1 MILEYFKIGIK
12 NIRSRKI
19 RSWLTMLGIFIG
31 IAAIVALLS
40 LGQGLRN
47 AIDEQFEKMGR
58 DKIIITP
65 GQDFGFGSVA
75 GQEILT
81 EDDRDL
87 IKKINGV
94 DITSGFLYKTV
105 EVKYKNEAGT
115 TFVTGIYTTGEETEV
130 MKSMQNWKTA
140 EGRDLSKTDRYKVS
154 VGCEVIK
161 DKGLFKKGVALKETI
176 ELLGKEFRVI
186 GAISCVGNK
195 QDDTQ
200 LFIPID
206 TARDLFGEPDKLDM
220 IFVKIK
226 EGYTPKLVADKIS
239 EKMRKDR
246 DLKKGEENFQVQT
259 SEQLIEVFG
268 SILGIIEAV
277 LVGIAAISLLVGG
290 IGIMNTMYTSVLE
303 RTREIGVMKAI
314 GARRRTILTIFLI
327 ESGLMGAVGG
337 MIGVIIG
344 FMISYGVELGAK
356 LAGFSYLSVKISPWL
371 VLFGISFA
379 FIVGSAAGLLPAI
392 QATKLEV
399 ADALRYE

>member
-1 MILEYFKIGIK
+1 MILEYFKIGIQ
-12 NIRSRKI
+12 NIRSRKM

-47 AIDEQFEKMGR
+47 AIDEQFEMMGR
-58 DKIIITP
+58 DKIMITP
-65 GQDFGFGSVA
+65 GQNFGFGGVA

-87 IKKINGV
+87 IEKVNGV

-105 EVKYKNEAGT
+105 EVKYKNEVKT
-115 TFVTGIYTTGEETEV
+115 TFVTGIYTSGEETEV

-140 EGRDLSKTDRYKVS
+140 EGRDLSKTDIYKVS
-154 VGCEVIK
+154 VGCEVTK

-206 TARDLFGEPDKLDM
+206 TARDIFDEPDKLDM

-226 EGYTPKLVADKIS
+226 EGYTPKLVAEKI
-239 EKMRKDR
+239 EDKMRKDR

-268 SILGIIEAV
+268 SILSIIEAV

-337 MIGVIIG
+337 IIGVILG
-344 FMISYGVELGAK
+344 FVISYSVELGAK
-356 LAGFSYLSVKISPWL
+356 IAGFSYLSVKISPWL

-392 QATKLEV
+392 QATKLEAV
-399 ADALRYE
+399 DALRYE